1 MHNTGNPLGSKDIL
15 DLYDN
20 SETIDN
26 FVNSQQDEVPDR
38 FGTKRLTL
46 AGLIKRSMA
55 LRNEINDFSS
65 ALTFKPEWSDV
76 PMNVSEGV
84 GGEGGA
90 LNLQAEALGNRSEI
104 NKITSREALRRS
116 CAEAGYTLVTGSF
129 EAGGTLVKANDVLLQ
144 ECTGK
149 VFSGPAGAVAA
160 GANPASGPFVDRSSA
175 LFRSTANMPS
185 LAALSSLSVSRSK
198 VAGYA
203 TVVGDLP
210 GVYQFVSSNLSTEVA
225 SNPVLGFYVPP
236 TEDPSG
242 ASGAWVRKETRTT
255 VGPDSLSPL
264 FIEQFINGFGGR
276 GMLTAEPIN
285 VTTERQVT
293 ASGSAGD
300 TAIAVSDTVGY
311 AVGGRVVIYHD
322 TVSRYETYFVSSLSP
337 TTIGFVPGLLY
348 PVTSASRVERLWF
361 NRAHP
366 GKFYIRKLAQDIAR
380 GREFEGSAP
389 GSGRLYFSQFDS
401 DPTDANDLA
410 TPIGGASI
418 SYINQLNIS
427 QGFIDVPL
435 ESSIGRALF
444 VTVSANGQGAKLPS
458 FETGGVTDAVIS
470 CVAMARNNTIGMV
483 LQLRDSDGFVQAK
496 VKIPAT
502 TQRVA
507 KKYNFPVKLPG
518 RTKSAHLELVAESG
532 VTGQIDI
539 ILDQVEVY
547 STSVGRQAMIPR
559 DRRLTVVALGD
570 SWVAGDLASTPER
583 EPLTTQLARE
593 LPLSR
598 IVNAGVGGNAV
609 QDLLARFDT
618 DVAPYKPDYVIVNTG
633 TNDSYNPASE
643 VFFPNAVDFFE
654 YTYNQLISK
663 ITSIGA
669 RPIIIGVP
677 ALAQSDLE
685 SASTNWELNDR
696 AKTYSRYF
704 WKRFSSA
711 AEAVQSWLPQLAIGD
726 SYAGITYAS
735 RSGWYERVGNFVH
748 FTASIVLSNKG
759 ASAGAVTIPN
769 LPVPAK
775 SGVIV
780 PMATTV
786 ANVQSALNVQ
796 AVLNISTEQVIRL
809 QVPSASGTTAATEAN
824 ITNNTA
830 IWISG
835 SYPAQSV

>member
-1 MHNTGNPLGSKDIL
+1 MAINPDDAFPGKTAGTSPEYPYGKARNVASPGDGTGTPLDSAWLNDWFGL
-15 DLYDN
+15 
-20 SETIDN
+20 
-26 FVNSQQDEVPDR
+26 QQQ
-38 FGTKRLTL
+38 LLSL
-46 AGLIKRSMA
+46 AGIVPSGVADAVGACQVWDA
-55 LRNEINDFSS
+55 LYSLLS
-65 ALTFKPEWSDV
+65 P
-76 PMNVSEGV
+76 
-84 GGEGGA
+84 
-90 LNLQAEALGNRSEI
+90 
-104 NKITSREALRRS
+104 SRAPAGREFLRRS
-116 CAEAGYTLVTGSF
+116 YTEAGYNLVGGSF
-129 EAGGTLVKANDVLLQ
+129 EVGGTLVNTNDVLLQ
-144 ECTGK
+144 ESTGK
-149 VFSGPAGAVAA
+149 AFSGPAGAVAA
-160 GANPASGPFVDRSSA
+160 GTNPASGGFVDRSSA
-175 LFRSTANMPS
+175 LFSNTANMPS

-203 TVVGDLP
+203 TVAGDLP
-210 GVYQFVSSNLSTEVA
+210 GVYQFVSSNLSAEVA
-225 SNPVLGFYVPP
+225 SNPVLGFYAPP

-242 ASGAWVRKETRTT
+242 SSGAWVRQEARTT

-264 FIEQFINGFGGR
+264 FIEQFINGLGGR

-300 TAIAVSDTVGY
+300 TAIAVTNTTGY

-322 TVSRYETYFVSSLSP
+322 TVDRYETYFVLSLTP
-337 TTIGFVPGLLY
+337 TTIGLAPGLMY
-348 PVTSASRVERLWF
+348 PVTSSSRVERLWF

-380 GREFEGSAP
+380 GREFEGAAP
-389 GSGRLYFSQFDS
+389 GLGRLYFSQFDS

-410 TPIGGASI
+410 TPIGGASV
-418 SYINQLNIS
+418 SYVNQQNIS

-444 VTVSANGQGAKLPS
+444 VTVSANGQGAGLPA
-458 FETGGVTDAVIS
+458 FETDGVTDAVIS
-470 CVAMARNNTIGMV
+470 CVAMARNNTVGMV

-496 VKIPAT
+496 VKIPAA
-502 TQRVA
+502 TQRVH

-532 VTGQIDI
+532 VTGQTDI

-547 STSVGRQAMIPR
+547 SASVGRQAMIPR

-570 SWVAGDLASTPER
+570 SWVAGDLASTSER
-583 EPLTTQLARE
+583 EPLTMQLAKE

-633 TNDSYNPASE
+633 TNDSYNPASGT
-643 VFFPNAVDFFE
+643 FFPTAVDFFG

-663 ITSIGA
+663 IMAIGA

-677 ALAQSDLE
+677 ALAQSDLD

-696 AKTYSRYF
+696 AKTYSRHF
-704 WKRFSSA
+704 WKWFSSTVEVA
-711 AEAVQSWLPQLAIGD
+711 KTIQSWLPALAIGD
-726 SYAGITYAS
+726 SSAGITYAS

-748 FTASIVLSNKG
+748 FTASIALSSKG
-759 ASAGAVTIPN
+759 ASVGTVTIPN

-786 ANVQSALNVQ
+786 SNVQSALSVQ
-796 AVLNISTEQVIRL
+796 AVLNISAEQTIRL
-809 QVPSASGTTAATEAN
+809 QIPSASGTTAATEAN
-824 ITNNTA
+824 LTNNTA

-835 SYPAQSV
+835 SYPV